1 LEELLFKTYRAFPC
15 LLLSTL
21 LWGQAANPTSS
32 EVPQKATADSS
43 APAVTPEAKAPEATS
58 ISADA
63 PVITIQG
70 ICGNPPADKAN
81 ASDCKTVVTRAEFEK
96 LVDALAPA
104 MPPPARRQLAT
115 RYATALAMAYR
126 AHQLGLDQGPKFEE
140 RLKAARISTLADL
153 LNQDIQEK
161 ASQVPD
167 ADIEDYYRKHIDV
180 YQEADL
186 QRLYIPH
193 TKLLEPAKEKL
204 SEVDSKKRQQEAEDA
219 MKKEAEALRA
229 RAVAGEDFDKLQEEA
244 FLTAGQ
250 KGKAPSTKMGKIR
263 RTGLPPEQASVMDLK
278 PNEVSSLIS
287 NPNGYF
293 IYKMV
298 SKDTLPLAKVRDEI
312 LNVLRSQRLQESMQ
326 ALQQSSTTVLDD
338 KYFAASAAASPG
350 TNVQPGRP
358 TLRGGTPPPT
368 SPPTAGPK

>member
-1 LEELLFKTYRAFPC
+1 
-15 LLLSTL
+15 
-21 LWGQAANPTSS
+21 
-32 EVPQKATADSS
+32 
-43 APAVTPEAKAPEATS
+43 
-58 ISADA
+58 
-63 PVITIQG
+63 
-70 ICGNPPADKAN
+70 
-81 ASDCKTVVTRAEFEK
+81 
-96 LVDALAPA
+96 

-115 RYATALAMAYR
+115 RYATALAMAYK

-153 LNQDIQEK
+153 LNQDIQTK

-204 SEVDSKKRQQEAEDA
+204 SDADAKKRQQEAEDT
-219 MKKEAEALRA
+219 MKKEAETLRA
-229 RAVAGEDFDKLQEEA
+229 RAAAGEDFDKLQDEA
-244 FLTAGQ
+244 FLAAGQ
-250 KGKAPSTKMGKIR
+250 KGKAPGTKMSKTR

-278 PNEVSSLIS
+278 ANEVSPLIS

-293 IYKMV
+293 VYKMAD
-298 SKDTLPLAKVRDEI
+298 KDTLPLPKVRDEI
-312 LNVLRSQRLQESMQ
+312 LNILRSQRLQESME

-338 KYFAASAAASPG
+338 KYFASSGATSPQV
-350 TNVQPGRP
+350 TAPSGRP
-358 TLRGGTPPPT
+358 TLRTPPPT
-368 SPPTAGPK
+368 PPPTTGPK